1 MVPHAKACSFRA
13 PEVVAYENIP
23 STFVYCTLDQGF
35 TYEVQKAMVDAHIGN
50 GVKVDTVMLESGH
63 FPTAS
68 MPEKTADV
76 VLEWA

>member
-23 STFVYCTLDQGF
+23 STFVYCTLDRGF
-35 TYEVQKAMVDAHIGN
+35 TLEAQKALVEGHVEN
-50 GVKVDTVMLESGH
+50 GVKVDTVTLESGH

-76 VLEWA
+76 VSQWA